1 MLSRLQPSCVHNPTE
16 HEAIHQLV
24 AMQEGIMFLLL
35 LIPEWFTR
43 TQRLA
48 LCAWLLCILDHS
60 SLCLSTTVWVHIIID
75 VFRDV
80 HNCTYNNGVKVKDTW
95 YLVLEIFVQLRYI
108 CDYTQFV
115 WKVPL
120 YHITGIKYHGNC
132 KMLFCYTKCLSKTK
146 NAVKI

>member
-1 MLSRLQPSCVHNPTE
+1 MCSQSHRTWGNPPAGC
-16 HEAIHQLV
+16 HARRNHVPAAIDSWVIYKDTKTSTMCLAIV
-24 AMQEGIMFLLL
+24 YFRSLKPL
-35 LIPEWFTR
+35 LINN
-43 TQRLA
+43 
-48 LCAWLLCILDHS
+48 
-60 SLCLSTTVWVHIIID
+60 CLGTIIIIID